1 VVFHHEATDGWVV
14 CGGEGEGESES
25 EVMKSETIA
34 FWEGL
39 K

>member
-1 VVFHHEATDGWVV
+1 VVFHHVATDGWVGWVV
-14 CGGEGEGESES
+14 CDGEGDS
-25 EVMKSETIA
+25 EVMKSETMA